1 MFKVGDKVRVIEENL
16 QYNDID
22 EYKMIKRFIDGNDDF
37 FKVSYVFK
45 YNIPYL
51 EIEKSNGYRMSFFKN
66 EIEKVEE

>member
-22 EYKMIKRFIDGNDDF
+22 EYNMIKRFIDGNDDF

-45 YNIPYL
+45 YNITYL
-51 EIEKSNGYRMSFFKN
+51 EIEKSNGSRMTFFKN
-66 EIEKVEE
+66 EIEKVVE